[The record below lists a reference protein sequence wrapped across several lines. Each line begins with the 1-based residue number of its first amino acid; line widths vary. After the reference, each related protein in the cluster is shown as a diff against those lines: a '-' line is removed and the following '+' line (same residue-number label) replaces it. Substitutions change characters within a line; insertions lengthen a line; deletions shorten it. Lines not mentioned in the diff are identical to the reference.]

1 MDCLSFNVDIC
12 QTSAMVP
19 KKKKKKKT
27 TCVRMILIVRHVLSI
42 GNIIEYYHMQNLSQ
56 VL

>member
-12 QTSAMVP
+12 QISAMVP
-19 KKKKKKKT
+19 KKNKKP
-27 TCVRMILIVRHVLSI
+27 CVHVILIVRHVLSI

-56 VL
+56 VP

>member
-12 QTSAMVP
+12 QISAMVP
-19 KKKKKKKT
+19 KKKNKKP
-27 TCVRMILIVRHVLSI
+27 CVHVILIVRHVLSI

-56 VL
+56 VP

>member
-19 KKKKKKKT
+19 EKKKKKT